1 MTFELRRF
9 RVWGFEVR
17 GEAVSRGL
25 RRRRG
30 LSQFRIL
37 TSSGLQALA
46 LAALMVVLAVPAAAL
61 AQMTG
66 VTRTKLPNGLTVLV
80 RENPEA
86 PVVAYSVM
94 VRMGTR
100 TETPENAGISNL
112 LQQMLVR
119 GTEKLNG
126 EEIAEAADRMG
137 GGIDAYGDADYS
149 EITATALSR
158 NWQEMLDLIGDCVLR
173 PTLPDGTVQAVRN
186 FLVRQIRNRGDKPFD
201 VASDRMR
208 AALFGMNPYAWDP
221 LGRRESVEKLDRDKL
236 IAYYRRFYVPG
247 QMVIAVSGDVN
258 TAEVVAQVQKIF
270 GSMAP
275 GKVEMPPVPA
285 PPPMAATRET
295 VVVPGAQAQIFMG
308 ALAPAFTDA
317 DHPPLKVLTS
327 LLGGG
332 MASRFFSELR
342 DQQALAY
349 TTLAV
354 YPSRVDQSAFVAILG
369 TAPENVPK
377 AEPALTQQLER
388 ARNQLA
394 SDDEV
399 AVARAYVVGSQAMD
413 RRTNARQAWYLA
425 FYEVAG
431 VGYEFLDRYVAAV
444 KNVTPA
450 DVQRVARKY
459 LSVVRTVVVQPN

>member
-1 MTFELRRF
+1 MRIERRLIP
-9 RVWGFEVR
+9 VLV
-17 GEAVSRGL
+17 
-25 RRRRG
+25 
-30 LSQFRIL
+30 
-37 TSSGLQALA
+37 AL
-46 LAALMVVLAVPAAAL
+46 VLLVLPAAGA
-61 AQMTG
+61 AQT
-66 VTRTKLPNGLTVLV
+66 VTRTRLPNGLTLLV

-86 PVVAYSVM
+86 PVVAYSLM

-100 TETPENAGISNL
+100 TETTDNAGISNL

-119 GTEKLNG
+119 GTEKLDG
-126 EEIAEAADRMG
+126 EQIAEAADRMG

-158 NWQEMLDLIGDCVLR
+158 NWQEMLELIGDCVLR

-208 AALFGMNPYAWDP
+208 AALFGANPYAWDP
-221 LGRRESVEKLDRDKL
+221 LGRRESVEKLDRDAL

-247 QMVIAVSGDVN
+247 QIVLAVSGDVKS
-258 TAEVVAQVQKIF
+258 TEVLTQVQRIF
-270 GSMAP
+270 GTMAP
-275 GKVEMPPVPA
+275 GKVAMPAVPA
-285 PPPMAATRET
+285 PPAMAATREA
-295 VVVPGAQAQIFMG
+295 VVVPGAQAQILMG
-308 ALAPAFTDA
+308 ALAPSLTDP
-317 DHPPLKVLTS
+317 DHPPLKVLTAI
-327 LLGGG
+327 LGGG

-354 YPSRVDQSAFVAILG
+354 YPSRVDTSSFVAILG

-388 ARNQLA
+388 IRNQAA
-394 SDDEV
+394 SADEV

-425 FYEVAG
+425 FYETAG
-431 VGYEFLDRYVAAV
+431 VGYEFLDRYAAAV

-450 DVQRVARKY
+450 DVQRVANKY
-459 LSVVRTVVVQPN
+459 LSVLRTVVVQPN

>member
-1 MTFELRRF
+1 MRFERRLIP
-9 RVWGFEVR
+9 
-17 GEAVSRGL
+17 AVV
-25 RRRRG
+25 
-30 LSQFRIL
+30 
-37 TSSGLQALA
+37 AL
-46 LAALMVVLAVPAAAL
+46 LMLLVPAAGA
-61 AQMTG
+61 AQT
-66 VTRTKLPNGLTVLV
+66 VTRMQLPNGLTVLV

-86 PVVAYSVM
+86 PVVAYSLM

-100 TETPENAGISNL
+100 TETRDNAGISNL

-119 GTEKLNG
+119 GTEKLDG
-126 EEIAEAADRMG
+126 EQIAEAADRMG
-137 GGIDAYGDADYS
+137 GGIDAYGDSDYS

-158 NWQEMLDLIGDCVLR
+158 NWQEMLELIGDCVLR

-201 VASDRMR
+201 VAADRMR
-208 AALFGMNPYAWDP
+208 AGLFGSNPYAWDP
-221 LGRRESVEKLDRDKL
+221 LGRRESVEKLDRAAL

-247 QMVIAVSGDVN
+247 QIVLAVSGDVKSGD
-258 TAEVVAQVQKIF
+258 VMAQVQRIF
-270 GSMAP
+270 GTMAP
-275 GKVEMPPVPA
+275 GKVEMPAVPA
-285 PPPMAATRET
+285 PPPMAASREM
-295 VVVPGAQAQIFMG
+295 VVVPGAQAQILMG
-308 ALAPAFTDA
+308 TLAPSLTDP
-317 DHPPLKVLTS
+317 DHPPLKVLTA

-354 YPSRVDQSAFVAILG
+354 YPSRIDTSAFVAILG

-377 AEPALTQQLER
+377 AEPALVQQLER
-388 ARNQLA
+388 IRNQAA

-425 FYEVAG
+425 FYETAG
-431 VGYEFLDRYVAAV
+431 VGYEFLDRYAAAV

-450 DVQRVARKY
+450 DVQRVAKKY